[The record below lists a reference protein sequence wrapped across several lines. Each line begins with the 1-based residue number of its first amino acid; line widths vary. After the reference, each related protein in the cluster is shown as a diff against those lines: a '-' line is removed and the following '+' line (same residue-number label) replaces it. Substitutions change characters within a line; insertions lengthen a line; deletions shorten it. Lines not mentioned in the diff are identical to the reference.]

1 MSIKYFNLE
10 KLARARVGAAD
21 EAQVLENYKRFG
33 GAFEEIL
40 EEAPQEEVPAPKPRK
55 LKGRSKKK

>member
-1 MSIKYFNLE
+1 M
-10 KLARARVGAAD
+10 GAAD